1 MSRPKLI
8 QVVHLLEDVLEPIG
22 IQRSYGGAI
31 AYNFYGPPRFTQDV
45 DLLILVPDSKMPRM
59 IEAMA
64 GSGFRDGTPQAGII
78 DLRAVLADL
87 RSQAHLARFQ
97 YQGVPIEAFVPWHP
111 FHHEVLRRSPIRELG
126 GRQIRIHAA
135 EDLIVF
141 KKIFDRP
148 KDLQDIRAM
157 LLANKGQLDA
167 ERIRRDARG
176 LLTDASWKELD
187 ELLRQCA

>member
-45 DLLILVPDSKMPRM
+45 DLLILVPDSKIPRM
-59 IEAMA
+59 LEALA
-64 GSGFRDGTPQAGII
+64 GSGFRDGTPQAGVI

-97 YQGVPIEAFVPWHP
+97 YQGVPVETFVPWHP

-126 GRQIRIHAA
+126 GRQIRIHAP

-157 LLANKGQLDA
+157 LLANKGQFDA